1 MDQRGIKKA
10 SPFALDAR
18 RDLLG
23 APQCST
29 EPFSK
34 PFKAHFGTILKLLG
48 HFRHGVGIKIAGET
62 GKRKQ

>member
-1 MDQRGIKKA
+1 MDQRGIKEA
-10 SPFALDAR
+10 TLLTLDAR
-18 RDLLG
+18 RDLPR
-23 APQCST
+23 APRCST